1 MKKFL
6 AIFLLLSASI
16 AGFAQNARTVTG
28 RVTEPDGT
36 PVISAMVIEKGTTN
50 GAATDL
56 DGNFSIRL
64 SGDVVLEISSIG
76 YETANVSVPSTQNVV
91 DVILKQDAVAAL
103 SSIHEKHVDVIFMDA
118 PYGQGQD
125 RRVLTALKNMPYVDE
140 DTLIIIE
147 EDKNADFSYLDEL
160 GYSIWKQKQYKT
172 NQHIFIYRK

>member
-6 AIFLLLSASI
+6 ATLLLLSASI
-16 AGFAQNARTVTG
+16 VGFAQNARTVTG

-36 PVISAMVIEKGTTN
+36 PVISAMVIQKGTTN

-91 DVILKQDAVAAL
+91 DVILKQDAELLEDAVVIGYGVQNRRDVTT
-103 SSIHEKHVDVIFMDA
+103 SIV
-118 PYGQGQD
+118 
-125 RRVLTALKNMPYVDE
+125 
-140 DTLIIIE
+140 
-147 EDKNADFSYLDEL
+147 
-160 GYSIWKQKQYKT
+160 SIKSDDLQNKT
-172 NQHIFIYRK
+172 NSGLPRSMMSQPM